1 MLLINITCTDKESF
15 KYSLLLYIYYYNIK
29 KNRARVSQL
38 INNINPYID
47 IKFNENSDV
56 MQFVRDDPHI
66 SLFITDSEANPLFF
80 TRNNGSI
87 QVNIVKLD
95 DYRYSLVKPSIK
107 RFMHNVNE
115 INKINKDKHEKYKL
129 TDEIKKDLCLR
140 FDVLNCD

>member
-15 KYSLLLYIYYYNIK
+15 KYSLLLDIYYYNIK
-29 KNRARVSQL
+29 KIVQWL

>member
-1 MLLINITCTDKESF
+1 M
-15 KYSLLLYIYYYNIK
+15 
-29 KNRARVSQL
+29 VSQL

-56 MQFVRDDPHI
+56 MQFERDDPHI
-66 SLFITDSEANPLFF
+66 SLFITDSVANPLFF

-115 INKINKDKHEKYKL
+115 INEINKDKHEKYKL